1 MMDLLEGDALGY
13 LATIRRDGSPHV
25 TPLWVDHD
33 GNTVIVDVRVDRVK
47 AANMRERPAV
57 ALSIGDP
64 RNADR
69 HLDITGRV
77 VSWSEDEDSWR
88 EHMNRLARRYLKVA
102 EYPWFFEGERR
113 QIFRIEPTGVH
124 YEKG

>member
-1 MMDLLEGDALGY
+1 MVDLLEGNALGY

-33 GNTVIVDVRVDRVK
+33 EDIVLVDVRLDRVK
-47 AANMRERPAV
+47 ARNMIARPAV

-69 HLDITGRV
+69 HLDITGKV
-77 VSWSEDEDSWR
+77 VSWSEDGWH
-88 EHMNRLARRYLKVA
+88 EHMDQLSRRYMGKD
-102 EYPWFFEGERR
+102 YPWFFEGERR
-113 QIFRIEPTGVH
+113 AIFRIEPRGVH
-124 YEKG
+124 YEEG